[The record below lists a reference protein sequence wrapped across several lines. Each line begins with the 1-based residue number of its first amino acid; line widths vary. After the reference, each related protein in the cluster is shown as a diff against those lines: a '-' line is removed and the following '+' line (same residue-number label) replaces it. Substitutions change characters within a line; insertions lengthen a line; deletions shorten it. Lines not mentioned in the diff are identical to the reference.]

1 MLKIIED
8 TRQKESKH
16 DNIGIYLS
24 KMRIHLERKKLQ
36 CGDYMIDGNNAVSVD
51 TKQSLSEI
59 CMDLGSEQSRFRR
72 EMIRANE
79 LGIKLIVLIEDGR
92 YKNICDVQKWKNP
105 NFNKSKICMSGKELA
120 KRMRRSEISYGVSFK
135 FCKPEKTG
143 ECLLSILLSE
153 KGGDRL

>member
-24 KMRIHLERKKLQ
+24 KMRIPVERKKLQ

-72 EMIRANE
+72 EMIRAN
-79 LGIKLIVLIEDGR
+79 GR